1 MRVLEES
8 TERNDQNNW
17 VKHRLL
23 SDGYVLISFE
33 GYTVRGGETTA
44 LFDRRRIFDDTIASL
59 SASMESMEKI
69 VADQERYLDAKLAFA
84 RQLNVPYYYVFYRY
98 ADNENS
104 EKLYTFRFDRPN
116 PVPSGRYV
124 HRFNTFN
131 NFCDFI
137 HKTKFFRSEKMT
149 SPYQEKE
156 IPEIDKIFRNRC
168 QYPWMG
174 NLDGLILLKG
184 QNKAFALIEF
194 QTTNKSRV
202 KDHCNNTWFLSSKN
216 RKGDE
221 MRWRIAFSLSEQAGL
236 PLVVIVWSSNEIN
249 GDIKF
254 KIVSDVVYSNDDKNR
269 KPGLIYSTYKI
280 VSYQGLLSEL
290 QNLAEQAS

>member
-1 MRVLEES
+1 MRD
-8 TERNDQNNW
+8 ND
-17 VKHRLL
+17 
-23 SDGYVLISFE
+23 
-33 GYTVRGGETTA
+33 TTA

-59 SASMESMEKI
+59 SDSMKSIEQI
-69 VADQERYLDAKLAFA
+69 VADQECYLDAKLAFA
-84 RQLNVPYYYVFYRY
+84 KQLNIPYYYVFYRY
-98 ADNENS
+98 ADNESS

-116 PVPSGRYV
+116 PAPNIRHM

-137 HKTKFFRSEKMT
+137 YKTQFFRSEKMT
-149 SPYQEKE
+149 SSYQENG

-168 QYPWMG
+168 RYPWMG

-194 QTTNKSRV
+194 QTTNKRRV

-221 MRWRIAFSLSEQAGL
+221 MRWRIAFSLSKQARL
-236 PLVVIVWSSNEIN
+236 PLVVIVWSPNEIN

-254 KIVSDVVYSNDDKNR
+254 KIVSNVVYSNDDKNR
-269 KPGLIYSTYKI
+269 KPGLIYSTYKV